1 MVSNYKYEFTVAVGS
16 REEVEVVDLVD
27 DFGWEEDDLDMMAEE
42 DILDE
47 VRRTDLE
54 EWMRRHVYRNA
65 KRIDG

>member
-1 MVSNYKYEFTVAVGS
+1 MSNYKYEFTVAVGS

>member
-1 MVSNYKYEFTVAVGS
+1 VSNYKYEFTVAVGS

-27 DFGWEEDDLDMMAEE
+27 DFGWEEDDLDMMTEE

-54 EWMRRHVYRNA
+54 EWTRRHVYRNM

>member
-1 MVSNYKYEFTVAVGS
+1 MSNYKYEFTVAVGS

-27 DFGWEEDDLDMMAEE
+27 DFGWEEDDLDMMTEE

>member
-1 MVSNYKYEFTVAVGS
+1 VSNYKYEFTVAVGS